1 MLMSTSHHGA
11 SRSSVAPV
19 EALRR
24 GIERFR
30 IREHL
35 RRAERALRAADHDHL
50 TPEQR
55 RKRERHLD
63 RLAAYRKRGEFPTLG
78 TEMDHDGGRT
88 PRFVGTNGVP
98 CAMAYLMREDGREDL
113 VESVM
118 DENPTVYIESLPD
131 DHPVVEWVEANGLT
145 RKEAARIQPTYPT
158 AVEFATTCGSVPC
171 WLAGLLVSLVGA
183 TVFAASEYVGY
194 RLVSDVFPDNALKRR
209 SALAY
214 VTAMNLL
221 VAPMLAL
228 VLFALFP

>member
-1 MLMSTSHHGA
+1 MSTSHHGA
-11 SRSSVAPV
+11 VRSHVASI
-19 EALRR
+19 ESLRR
-24 GIERFR
+24 RIERFR

-63 RLAAYRKRGEFPTLG
+63 RLSEYRKRDEFPTI
-78 TEMDHDGGRT
+78 DGASRT
-88 PRFVGTNGVP
+88 PRFVGVNGVP
-98 CAMAYLMREDGREDL
+98 CAMAYLLCEAGRDDL

-118 DENPTVYIESLPD
+118 DENPTVYVEDLPD
-131 DHPVVEWVEANGLT
+131 SHPVIEWVEENGLT
-145 RKEAARIQPTYPT
+145 REEAARIQPSYPS

-209 SALAY
+209 SVLAY

-221 VAPMLAL
+221 VAPMVAL